1 MISSGATKTLLDM
14 EPKFEDMS
22 CSLMATSKQPVG
34 MIKEIKTVVAMARK
48 FNQEVVE
55 PESLA
60 LDKEILKDPGHIPM
74 EWMKKANDWG
84 FYTLWLPKL
93 FGGQGY
99 CFPSLSYFT
108 EEISSQCVGMA
119 NIIGVHYLGLAT
131 LISTWNLSVLKRI
144 RKDILEGESSGNPC
158 IVSMAITE
166 PNSGTDTPETELL
179 DKGGN
184 VSCHAE
190 KVTGGY
196 IINGTKIFISN
207 VPMATWHIVL
217 AFSDLKNPA
226 ETPVW
231 FVVKKGAK
239 GFLTGRKEN
248 KMGQAACP
256 ACEIIFK
263 DCFIPDDQVCLDSDQ
278 LKSLTMTTRQVY
290 ARIFDYLNS
299 VTRAAVCAMGAGV
312 GRGAYESTLKFA
324 SETKV
329 SGKYYINQEWVQ
341 CRLADMYRNIAV
353 SRLIYT
359 ETGYANG
366 LYGFFKTLQFKPA
379 YYLNKITPQLLLNFF
394 FNAIADK
401 KISTWIT
408 RKLQYDWMKPS
419 DMQRCAGWASL
430 AKFSGS
436 DAGMEN
442 CHLALELMGQA
453 GLRHENRVEKHF
465 RDAKLLQIYEGPNQA
480 NRISLFQNFIQR
492 SCSHASVFE
501 D

>member
-1 MISSGATKTLLDM
+1 MLTES
-14 EPKFEDMS
+14 EPGFDDIT
-22 CSLMATSKQPVG
+22 CSLKAVSKQPAG
-34 MIKEIKTVVAMARK
+34 IMKEIKKVVGLARK
-48 FNQEVVE
+48 FNREIVE
-55 PESLA
+55 PESLV
-60 LDKEILKDPGHIPM
+60 LDRKILDDTGHIPVRWM
-74 EWMKKANDWG
+74 EKANEWG

-108 EEISSQCVGMA
+108 EEISSKCVGMA

-131 LISTWNLSVLKRI
+131 LIATWNLSVLKRI
-144 RKDILEGESSGNPC
+144 RKDILAGEASGNPC

-166 PNSGTDTPETELL
+166 PDSGTDTPETELL
-179 DKGGN
+179 DKGN
-184 VSCHAE
+184 VSCHA
-190 KVTGGY
+190 KRAKGGY
-196 IINGTKIFISN
+196 IVNGTKIFISN

-217 AFSDLKNPA
+217 AFSDLKNPSR
-226 ETPVW
+226 TPVW
-231 FVVKKGAK
+231 FVVKKGTK
-239 GFLTGRKEN
+239 GFSTGRKEN

-256 ACEIIFK
+256 ASEIIFK
-263 DCFIPDDQVCLDSDQ
+263 DCFIPDDQVCLDARQ
-278 LKSLTMTTRQVY
+278 LGALTMSPDKVY

-312 GRGAYESTLKFA
+312 GRGAYESALKFA
-324 SETKV
+324 SDTKV
-329 SGKYYINQEWVQ
+329 SGKYYINHEWVQ
-341 CRLADMYRNIAV
+341 CRLADMYKNIAV

-379 YYLNKITPQLLLNFF
+379 YYLNRITPKFVLNLLFDGV
-394 FNAIADK
+394 ADRK
-401 KISTWIT
+401 FSTWIT
-408 RKLQYDWMKPS
+408 RKLQYDWMKPG

-430 AKFSGS
+430 AKFAGS

-453 GLRHENRVEKHF
+453 GLRHENRIEKHF

-492 SCSHASVFE
+492 SCSHAVVFE